1 MTAAA
6 FEDEAAWGY
15 SRSTLGQL
23 KRDYPM
29 VGTEDVF
36 YITRGGGAVDGSG
49 GGTFPRKPL
58 F

>member
-6 FEDEAAWGY
+6 FEDEAVWGY

-36 YITRGGGAVDGSG
+36 YIA

-58 F
+58 VLIP